1 MAKSIK
7 INRYSFK
14 KLKNDAVLKVLNDVA
29 QQLKVK
35 VYLVGGTVRD
45 LFIKRN
51 APERIEWD
59 FAVDRGAF
67 KLGKILA
74 KNLNASYIMLDKKNK
89 TARLIYTKNKYHYQ
103 LDFTDF
109 RARTLKED
117 LRRRDF
123 SINALCCNVQRL
135 IDTKES
141 SNVLID
147 HFKAARDIKAK
158 RIRTVRRQNFKD
170 DPLRILRGFAFC
182 AQFGFKFE
190 PKTLSLIKKNVDA
203 LKTVSA
209 ERICEEMVKIF
220 SASSSYKQAML
231 MDRYRILDI
240 IFPEIL
246 TLRGVDQGLY
256 HHLDVWGHSL
266 ESLAQLE
273 RLLRDLPRKIPA
285 VYVHKIHAYLKQEVA
300 SNRSRLWLLKLAC
313 LFHDIGKPKT
323 RFAADDGKIHFYTHE
338 KVGAQMIAHI
348 GRRLKLSRKEMNMLK
363 MMVLYHLRAGQ
374 LVNRMPTEKAKFRF
388 FRDTQDDAGSILLL
402 TIADR
407 WAMRGVLSKKKSFIF
422 LEKEIFNMIIAFFK
436 GEEKAQKAPR
446 LLNGN
451 DLQLLLKIPPG
462 PLVGKIL
469 DEIDEAQGLKDIKTK
484 NEAKELA
491 LHVFKQKCTLLPA

>member
-7 INRYSFK
+7 INGYKLK
-14 KLKNDAVLKVLNDVA
+14 KLKNDAVLKVLNGVA
-29 QQLKVK
+29 RQLRVK

-51 APERIEWD
+51 TAERIEWD
-59 FAVDRGAF
+59 FAVNKGAF

-74 KNLNASYIMLDKKNK
+74 THLNASYIILDKKNK
-89 TARLIYTKNKYHYQ
+89 TARLIYIKNKHYYQ

-123 SINALCCNVQRL
+123 SINTLCFDVQHL
-135 IDTKES
+135 LDTKKS
-141 SNVLID
+141 DDILVD
-147 HFKAARDIKAK
+147 YFKAVQDIKARRV
-158 RIRTVRRQNFKD
+158 RITRRQNFKD

-182 AQFGFKFE
+182 AQFGFKWE
-190 PKTLSLIKKNVDA
+190 PQTLTLIKKNAAA
-203 LKTVSA
+203 LKTVSV

-220 SASSSYKQAML
+220 STSFSCKQAIL
-231 MDRYRILDI
+231 MDKYRILDI

-246 TLRGVDQGLY
+246 SLRGVDQGLY
-256 HHLDVWGHSL
+256 HHLDIWGHSL

-273 RLLRDLPRKIPA
+273 RLLRDLPRNIPA
-285 VYVHKIHAYLKQEVA
+285 VYVQKIDAYLKQEVVN
-300 SNRSRLWLLKLAC
+300 NRSRLWLLKLAC
-313 LFHDIGKPKT
+313 LFHDLGKPKT
-323 RFAADDGKIHFYTHE
+323 RFVANDGKIHFYTHE

-348 GRRLKLSRKEMNMLK
+348 GRRLKLSRKEINMLK
-363 MMVLYHLRAGQ
+363 MLVLYHLRAGQ

-388 FRDTQDDAGSILLL
+388 FRDTQDDAVSILLL

-407 WAMRGVLSKKKSFIF
+407 WAMRGALSKKKSFVFI
-422 LEKEIFNMIIAFFK
+422 EKEIFNMIITFFK
-436 GEEKAQKAPR
+436 RKEKTQKVSR

-451 DLQLLLKIPPG
+451 DLQILLKIPPG

-469 DEIDEAQGLKDIKTK
+469 NEIDEAQGLKGITTK
-484 NEAKELA
+484 DEAKELA
-491 LHVFKQKCTLLPA
+491 WHVFKQNCTLLPA